1 MNYRPFCTNA
11 LISNSSRLLVAPFPK
26 SMNNFDENLINLRK
40 AKWEIERK
48 RKRKTWE
55 DRGFMSSSLLYISC
69 YTREIGK
76 SMVHVHL
83 NLPLFQTI
91 LTVTCANIWTHCITA
106 VAIGLTI
113 ATHTYQHLER
123 GELFFRKTWEITEN
137 RYFIPFF
144 CTSTSSIAFRS

>member
-26 SMNNFDENLINLRK
+26 SMNNLDENFINLGK

-55 DRGFMSSSLLYISC
+55 DRGFMSSSQLYISC

-91 LTVTCANIWTHCITA
+91 LTVTCANIWTYWPHNSTSR
-106 VAIGLTI
+106 
-113 ATHTYQHLER
+113 THTYQHLER